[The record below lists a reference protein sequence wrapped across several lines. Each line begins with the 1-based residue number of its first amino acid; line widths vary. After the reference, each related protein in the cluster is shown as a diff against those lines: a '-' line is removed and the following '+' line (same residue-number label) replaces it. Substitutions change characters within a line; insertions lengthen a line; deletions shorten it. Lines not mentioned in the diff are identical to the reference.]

1 MGFLDIINVP
11 LGYLFRIIYMVVKN
25 YGWALV
31 LFTVITKA
39 ILLPLS
45 IKQQKSM
52 SKMQAVQPKLNEIQR
67 KYQYDKEK
75 LNQETM
81 KIYQENKINPMGGC
95 LPLLIQFPVLIGLYN
110 IIRMPLTYVLKFG
123 SGVFPTVQQVLDILT
138 PMGFTGTIHDEI
150 KIADYLF
157 NTQGA
162 LEAVQAAFPQANII
176 TLDFNFLGMNLS
188 QTPNFLVLSPLLLI
202 PVLAGVTS
210 YLTSWITNKLNGNS
224 AKSSNGQENTTA
236 STMQTMTYIFPFMT
250 VFFAFSLP
258 AGLGFYWILSNIVQI
273 IQQVV
278 LTKYFAKTAVPE
290 ESHVHY
296 REREKKRRK
305 S

>member
-1 MGFLDIINVP
+1 M
-11 LGYLFRIIYMVVKN
+11 N
-25 YGWALV
+25 YGWTLV
-31 LFTVITKA
+31 LFTVITKL

-81 KIYQENKINPMGGC
+81 KVYQENGINPMGGC

-123 SGVFPTVQQVLDILT
+123 SGSMPKVQEVLDILAKF
-138 PMGFTGTIHDEI
+138 GFSGTIHDEI
-150 KIADYLF
+150 KIADFLF
-157 NTQGA
+157 NSK
-162 LEAVQAAFPQANII
+162 EAMTAVAEAFPAAELVH
-176 TLDFNFLGMNLS
+176 LDFNFFGMNLS
-188 QTPNFLVLSPLLLI
+188 QIPNFMVLSPLLLI
-202 PVLAGVTS
+202 PILAGLTS
-210 YLTSWITNKLNGNS
+210 FLTSWVSNKLNPQANKNTNASG
-224 AKSSNGQENTTA
+224 ENTTA

-273 IQQVV
+273 VQQIV
-278 LTKYFAKTAVPE
+278 LTKYFEKNIEAPAPRE
-290 ESHVHY
+290 HF

-305 S
+305 

>member
-11 LGYLFRIIYMVVKN
+11 LGWLFRIIYMIVNN

-31 LFTVITKA
+31 LFTIITKA

-45 IKQQKSM
+45 VKQQKSM
-52 SKMQAVQPKLNEIQR
+52 SKMQAVQPKLNEIQK

-123 SGVFPTVQQVLDILT
+123 SGALPTVQEVLDILA
-138 PMGFTGTIHDEI
+138 PLGFAGTIHDEI

-162 LEAVQAAFPQANII
+162 LEAVQAAFPQAEII

-188 QTPNFLVLSPLLLI
+188 QIPNFMVLSPLLLI
-202 PVLAGVTS
+202 PILAGVSS
-210 YLTSWITNKLNGNS
+210 YLTSWITTKMNGS
-224 AKSSNGQENTTA
+224 AAKPSNGQENTTA

-278 LTKYFAKTAVPE
+278 LTKYFAKSAEPVAE
-290 ESHVHY
+290 HVHY

>member
-11 LGYLFRIIYMVVKN
+11 LGYLFRIIYMIVKN
-25 YGWALV
+25 YGWSLV
-31 LFTVITKA
+31 IFTIITKA

-75 LNQETM
+75 LNQETI

-123 SGVFPTVQQVLDILT
+123 SGVLPTVQQVLDILT

-150 KIADYLF
+150 KIADFMF
-157 NTQGA
+157 NTEGA
-162 LEAVQAAFPQANII
+162 LDAVQAAFPQANILS
-176 TLDFNFLGMNLS
+176 LDFNFLGMNLS
-188 QTPNFLVLSPLLLI
+188 QTPNFMILSPLFLI

-210 YLTSWITNKLNGNS
+210 FLTSWITTKLNGNS
-224 AKSSNGQENTTA
+224 AKAPNGQENTTA

-278 LTKYFAKTAVPE
+278 LTKYFAKSSEPE
-290 ESHVHY
+290 APHVHY

>member
-1 MGFLDIINVP
+1 
-11 LGYLFRIIYMVVKN
+11 MVVKN

-224 AKSSNGQENTTA
+224 AKPSNGQENTTA

>member
-11 LGYLFRIIYMVVKN
+11 LGYLFRIIYLIVKN

-176 TLDFNFLGMNLS
+176 SLDFNFLGMNLS
-188 QTPNFLVLSPLLLI
+188 QTPNFMVLSPLLLI
-202 PVLAGVTS
+202 PILAGVTS
-210 YLTSWITNKLNGNS
+210 YLTSWVSNKLNGNS

-258 AGLGFYWILSNIVQI
+258 EGLGSYWILSNIVQI

>member
-11 LGYLFRIIYMVVKN
+11 LGYLFRIIYLIVKN

-176 TLDFNFLGMNLS
+176 SLDFNFLGMNLS
-188 QTPNFLVLSPLLLI
+188 QTPNFMVLSPLLLI
-202 PVLAGVTS
+202 PILAGVTS
-210 YLTSWITNKLNGNS
+210 YLTSWVSNKLNGNS